1 MLPYYEAAYEE
12 PIMNFTLLFTLLQGF
27 FSKNGKPLLVAVL
40 GICLAVAGYFY
51 VTNLQDR
58 LKVAEKSAADWKDRY
73 EHFELNLRTVDNKT
87 KLSLEELKKAGDDQI
102 DLLCEARKIPL
113 DLPQTLPSDK
123 QIGNG
128 PVLAVIQK
136 KLDADKIIKMKPA
149 APVEQPKALDQ
160 PETPS
165 AAPLPDKLNTTLAS
179 NVLGAATINNGWK
192 AYCSVTNNRDE
203 TCKPFR

>member
-27 FSKNGKPLLVAVL
+27 FSKNGKPLLIAVL
-40 GICLAVAGYFY
+40 GIGLAVAGYFY

-58 LKVAEKSAADWKDRY
+58 LAVAEKDAATWKDRY

-87 KLSLEELKKAGDDQI
+87 KVSLEDLKKIGDDQI

-113 DLPQTLPSDK
+113 DLPQVLPSDK
-123 QIGNG
+123 QISNG

-136 KLDADKIIKMKPA
+136 KLDADKVIKMKPA
-149 APVEQPKALDQ
+149 APVEKPKALDQ

-165 AAPLPDKLNTTLAS
+165 AAPLPDKLNPTLAS
-179 NVLGAATINNGWK
+179 NVIGAATINNGWK
-192 AYCSVTNNRDE
+192 AYCSVTDNRDE

>member
-87 KLSLEELKKAGDDQI
+87 KTSLEELKKVGDDQI

-113 DLPQTLPSDK
+113 DLPQVLPSDK
-123 QIGNG
+123 QISNG

-165 AAPLPDKLNTTLAS
+165 AAPLPDKLNPTLAS
-179 NVLGAATINNGWK
+179 NVIGAATINNGWK
-192 AYCSVTNNRDE
+192 AYCSVTDNRDE

>member
-12 PIMNFTLLFTLLQGF
+12 PIMNFTLLFTLLQGLL
-27 FSKNGKPLLVAVL
+27 SKHAKPIIL
-40 GICLAVAGYFY
+40 GILLIGFGVASYFY

-58 LKVAEKSAADWKDRY
+58 LTVAEKSAADWKDRY
-73 EHFELNLRTVDNKT
+73 EHFELNLRTVDDKT
-87 KLSLEELKKAGDDQI
+87 KTSLEELKKIGDDQI
-102 DLLCEARKIPL
+102 DLLCEARKISL

-123 QIGNG
+123 QIGDG